1 MGFFRGMGKMIKP
14 LVNVPKW
21 MNAKQITNDASYIS
35 DIAKVIF
42 KPKKAGHEES
52 FEEAMKRLKLTEAD
66 LKQRYSEFRRLS
78 IIFGIVFLCLLAYAV
93 YLLLGVDPEA
103 SWRAIALSFVV
114 SLIAL
119 IQFFRFHYWI
129 YQIKQRRLGCGL
141 KEYFLRGLLS
151 FKS

>member
-1 MGFFRGMGKMIKP
+1 
-14 LVNVPKW
+14 
-21 MNAKQITNDASYIS
+21 
-35 DIAKVIF
+35 
-42 KPKKAGHEES
+42 
-52 FEEAMKRLKLTEAD
+52 MKRLKLTEAD

-119 IQFFRFHYWI
+119 VQFFRFHYWI

>member
-1 MGFFRGMGKMIKP
+1 MGFFRGMGRMIKP

-21 MNAKQITNDASYIS
+21 MNAKQITTDAVYIG
-35 DIAKVIF
+35 DIAKKVF
-42 KPKKAGHEES
+42 KTQESDREES
-52 FEEAMKRLKLTEAD
+52 FDEALVRLKLTEED
-66 LKQRYSEFRRLS
+66 IKQRYKEFRRLS
-78 IIFGIVFLCLLAYAV
+78 IIFGLFFLILIGYAG
-93 YLLLGVDPEA
+93 YLLLGVDPET

-141 KEYFLRGLLS
+141 KEYFSRGLLG